1 MNDIRTNDD
10 VKLLVDTFY
19 ARAQKDELIGPIFER
34 FINDWDVHHVKLY
47 QFWRTVILKQ
57 AAYRAK
63 PVQMHFK
70 MDLTKEHFDH
80 WLVIWNATVDD
91 LFAGEN
97 ADVAKY
103 RGQKMSDAFLEILER
118 NK

>member
-1 MNDIRTNDD
+1 MKDITTNDD

-19 ARAQKDELIGPIFER
+19 SRARKDEFIGPIFEKY
-34 FINDWDVHHVKLY
+34 IHNWEAHHIKLY

-57 AAYRAK
+57 AAYRAH

-70 MDLTKEHFDH
+70 MALSREHFDR
-80 WLVIWNATVDD
+80 WIELWTATVDD
-91 LFAGEN
+91 LFEGEN
-97 ADVAKY
+97 AQVAKY
-103 RGQKMSDAFLEILER
+103 RGDKMSDAFLEIIDR

>member
-1 MNDIRTNDD
+1 MKDIINNDD

-19 ARAQKDELIGPIFER
+19 SRAQKDDFIGPIFVR
-34 FINDWDVHHVKLY
+34 IIKDWDEHHVKLY

-63 PVQMHFK
+63 PVQMHFQ
-70 MDLTKEHFDH
+70 MGLTQAHFDR
-80 WLVIWNATVDD
+80 WLVIWKGTVDD
-91 LFAGEN
+91 LFKGEN
-97 ADVAKY
+97 AEIAKY
-103 RGQKMSDAFLEILER
+103 RGEKMSTAFLEIIDR

>member
-1 MNDIRTNDD
+1 MKDISTNDD

-19 ARAQKDELIGPIFER
+19 SRAQQNDFIGPIFER
-34 FINDWDVHHVKLY
+34 LIKNWDEHHVKLY

-70 MDLTKEHFDH
+70 MGLTQAHFDC
-80 WLVIWNATVDD
+80 WLVIWKGTVDD
-91 LFAGEN
+91 LFEGEN
-97 ADVAKY
+97 ANIAKY
-103 RGQKMSDAFLEILER
+103 RGEKMSEAFLEIIDR

>member
-1 MNDIRTNDD
+1 MKDISTNDD

-19 ARAQKDELIGPIFER
+19 ARAQKDDLVGPIFEM
-34 FINDWDVHHVKLY
+34 FIKDWDAHHIKLY

-70 MDLTKEHFDH
+70 MDLTQAHFDT
-80 WLVIWNATVDD
+80 WLVMWKGTVDD
-91 LFAGEN
+91 LFEGEN
-97 ADVAKY
+97 ANVAKY
-103 RGQKMSDAFLEILER
+103 RGEKMAEAFLEIIDR
-118 NK
+118 KK